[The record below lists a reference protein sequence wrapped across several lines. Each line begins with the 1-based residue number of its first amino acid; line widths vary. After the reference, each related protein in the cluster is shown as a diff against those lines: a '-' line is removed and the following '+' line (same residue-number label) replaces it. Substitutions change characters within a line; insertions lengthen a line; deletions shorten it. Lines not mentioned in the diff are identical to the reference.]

1 MYQALRILVAAAF
14 VSPSPMSR
22 KFLLPVVL
30 SGLLLPLAS
39 CQKENGPKPDRASL
53 SGTWQLTNRRC
64 YCALPGLPNEQVRF
78 DATSFALLKDGKPT
92 LSGTYTTTVATT
104 FCNALPAGP
113 AIRFQPDSTAAR
125 VAQFTLSGTTLTL
138 DYGSPC
144 DGPLD
149 TYERQL

>member
-1 MYQALRILVAAAF
+1 MYQAFRPLVAAAF

-22 KFLLPVVL
+22 KFLLSVVL

-39 CQKENGPKPDRASL
+39 CQKENVPKPDRASL
-53 SGTWQLTNRRC
+53 TGTWQLTNRRC
-64 YCALPGLPNEQVRF
+64 YCVLPGLPNEQVHF
-78 DATSFALLKDGKPT
+78 DATSFALLKDGRKT
-92 LSGTYTTTVATT
+92 LSGTYSATVPAAV
-104 FCNALPAGP
+104 CGRSAGP

-125 VAQFTLSGTTLTL
+125 VAQFTLSGNTLTL